1 MYNNKKEITITAVIE
16 YDYNLEKIKEI
27 IKEITDLKELKK
39 LEVENK

>member
-1 MYNNKKEITITAVIE
+1 MYNNKKEITITAIIE